1 MASSSSTP
9 LPNGPLK
16 IAIIGFGPFAQFL
29 AQTFLKQGHILAATS
44 RSDYSLLCS
53 QLGIT
58 FYRDMD
64 DLMEAG
70 IQVILLCT
78 SILSSG
84 DVIRSIP
91 IDRLRMP
98 LLFVDVLS
106 VKEYPR
112 ELLLRVLPE
121 EADVLCTHPMFGPE
135 SGKEGWNGLPL
146 VYEKVRIRDHA
157 LCDNY
162 LGVFQAE
169 GCRMVEMS
177 CQEHDEMAA
186 KSQFLAHTL
195 GRILAEMGIESTP
208 MDTKG
213 FQTLLQLR
221 DNTMK
226 DSFDLYCGL
235 FARNKFARQEL
246 EKLDLAFKS
255 VREKLLERTKDLEL
269 D

>member
-195 GRILAEMGIESTP
+195 GRYVA
-208 MDTKG
+208 
-213 FQTLLQLR
+213 
-221 DNTMK
+221 
-226 DSFDLYCGL
+226 L
-235 FARNKFARQEL
+235 FAP
-246 EKLDLAFKS
+246 LDHSDMCLDCRSYSLAGYWQRWESSPHQWTQKASKHFFNCWRS
-255 VREKLLERTKDLEL
+255 WILPSNL
-269 D
+269 

>member
-1 MASSSSTP
+1 MASSSSSTP

-29 AQTFLKQGHILAATS
+29 AKTFVKQGHILTATS

-58 FYRDMD
+58 FFRDMD

-70 IQVILLCT
+70 GQVILLCT
-78 SILSSG
+78 SILSLG

-91 IDRLRMP
+91 MGRLRMP

-112 ELLLRVLPE
+112 DLLLRVLPE
-121 EADVLCTHPMFGPE
+121 ESDVLCTHPMFGPE

-162 LGVFQAE
+162 LGIFQAE

-186 KSQFLAHTL
+186 KSQFLAHTF
-195 GRILAEMGIESTP
+195 GRDGNQAHTNGHKRLPSTSSTGNNNLIPSRLA
-208 MDTKG
+208 
-213 FQTLLQLR
+213 
-221 DNTMK
+221 
-226 DSFDLYCGL
+226 DSSF
-235 FARNKFARQEL
+235 
-246 EKLDLAFKS
+246 
-255 VREKLLERTKDLEL
+255 
-269 D
+269 